1 MKGLPR
7 GDGAAFF
14 AIALAAA
21 FAIGVYLRWQQ
32 WIDQVLLDDEWHL
45 VHRLVLST
53 PRQMFLDFGYSDYS
67 IPFGLLYSMLARF
80 GDLSEVTLRLPAL
93 VFGIATLVVL
103 PWLVL
108 RRVGVATTTLFAWL
122 LAISPLLVLYSRI
135 ARPYAITLLLT
146 WIAVF
151 AACRFLAR
159 SQGGFG
165 VGTLAVLAASAAIW
179 LHLPAVCFVAA
190 PILMVVWSVVRT
202 RHAHTRARLERAARL
217 AIPIALLGGALIL
230 PPLFGNP
237 EALSLKS
244 GVATPTLATL
254 VGAWYAWLGATSWPV
269 ALAGAA
275 LALLG
280 IPTLR
285 REVPE
290 AAPIAIGAFLALL
303 LLFLTRPLASQHGII
318 FARYLLPLL
327 PLILL
332 AVAAGTVRVASLML
346 PAAPRLTVAAAAGVS
361 AVVIAALLLTSPTH
375 EWVRRPNGHASHMA
389 HYFDFRPGMSPFPQ
403 YLEGIPKSPFWR
415 SLQAYPAA
423 SRRIAVAPFYF
434 ESFHSDVP
442 RWQRESGQ
450 AIVPG
455 FLSGLCVDWRW
466 GETPP
471 SYPFDLRNA
480 IRLSDVASLR
490 SRAIDLVVWQKP
502 YRRDTEIIGEETAH
516 CEDALRQKFG
526 APIYEDAAVAVFEPR
541 W

>member
-7 GDGAAFF
+7 GAVFF

-21 FAIGVYLRWQQ
+21 FATGVYLRWQQ

-67 IPFGLLYSMLARF
+67 IPFGLLYSMLSGF

-93 VFGIATLVVL
+93 VFGIATLFVL
-103 PWLVL
+103 PWLVV
-108 RRVGVATTTLFAWL
+108 RRVGLATTALFAWL
-122 LAISPLLVLYSRI
+122 LAISPLLVLYARI

-151 AACRFLAR
+151 ATCRFLAK

-165 VGTLAVLAASAAIW
+165 VGTLAVLAASVAIW
-179 LHLPAVCFVAA
+179 LHLPTACFVGA
-190 PILMVVWSVVRT
+190 PILLVVWTVVRT
-202 RHAHTRARLERAARL
+202 RPADARARLARAARL
-217 AIPIALLGGALIL
+217 AIPIALLAGALIL
-230 PPLFGNP
+230 PPLLGNP

-244 GVATPTLATL
+244 GVDTPTLATL
-254 VGAWYAWLGATSWPV
+254 VGAWHAWLGATSWPV
-269 ALAGAA
+269 AAAGAVLALLGIATLRRRMPEAVPIALGAA
-275 LALLG
+275 LALL
-280 IPTLR
+280 
-285 REVPE
+285 
-290 AAPIAIGAFLALL
+290 LL
-303 LLFLTRPLASQHGII
+303 YLTRPLASQHGII
-318 FARYLLPLL
+318 LARYLLPVL

-332 AVAAGTVRVASLML
+332 AMAAGVVRIASAMV
-346 PAAPRLTVAAAAGVS
+346 PGASRLTVVAATAAG
-361 AVVIAALLLTSPTH
+361 ALVVAALLVTSPMH
-375 EWVRRPNGHASHMA
+375 EWLRRPNGHASHMA
-389 HYFDFRPGMSPFPQ
+389 HYFDFRPGMSPFSAR
-403 YLEGIPKSPFWR
+403 LEGIPKSAFWR

-450 AIVPG
+450 TIVPG

-466 GETPP
+466 GEVPP
-471 SYPFDLRNA
+471 AYPFDLRNA
-480 IRLSDVASLR
+480 VRLSNVQSLR

-516 CEDALRQKFG
+516 CEDALREKFG
-526 APIYEDAAVAVFEPR
+526 APIHEDAAVAVFEAR
-541 W
+541 R